1 MKKGKEKER
10 LEKSGEDE
18 EGSFVEAFVT
28 KNKGRFVEEEENP
41 AEDDGKDSTKRTGV
55 VGVFENKELKRKGPC
70 GSAALTALL
79 SKNDG
84 GSGLHAGTWDDDDGD
99 DDDDERG
106 EEEEEEEE
114 KESKTSK
121 KKDLREMTPEERK
134 KHLRLQRKPPIL
146 TFVHLRYG
154 TTLNACDIRL
164 ILVPTTREGLPQ
176 RSVALPSWSTTTR
189 TTRFS
194 FAAKVLAASANA
206 SGGGVELDPRT
217 PIARHPPRTRDRR
230 RAIHPSLPDTHSRSR
245 R

>member
-1 MKKGKEKER
+1 MGILFFSLEVGRAVAISPSLEPLKKKMKKGKEKER

-84 GSGLHAGTWDDDDGD
+84 GSGLHAGTWDDDG
-99 DDDDERG
+99 DDDDERD
-106 EEEEEEEE
+106 E
-114 KESKTSK
+114 KEKKKKKKKTLESKTSK

-134 KHLRLQRKPPIL
+134 KHLRLQRK
-146 TFVHLRYG
+146 RGY
-154 TTLNACDIRL
+154 
-164 ILVPTTREGLPQ
+164 
-176 RSVALPSWSTTTR
+176 
-189 TTRFS
+189 
-194 FAAKVLAASANA
+194 
-206 SGGGVELDPRT
+206 
-217 PIARHPPRTRDRR
+217 
-230 RAIHPSLPDTHSRSR
+230 
-245 R
+245 